1 MLGNGGYFIAPR
13 LEFEKLIDELIFYYL
28 LSRANFRDST
38 ECKRGQAI
46 VSQTDIAKELGMSKW
61 QIKRVFDRLRAL
73 GYITWE
79 SKPLNQGLV
88 VTIVGYD
95 DIQNLY
101 RFSATQAQHERNTG
115 ATQSAT
121 RDEPA
126 IPDVTRDFEQENNA
140 NATQV
145 ATTAQHVRNTGA
157 TEIKELK
164 ELKELKNVYNVDVN
178 IDVADQEMEED
189 DVRKV
194 EEHFL
199 RRRGKGLML
208 SPLDESEIRK
218 LLDEGIP
225 VDVILRGIDRA
236 FDQYQP
242 KYQGDS
248 ISSFRYCVPVIRSL
262 WAELNRPKP
271 TGTII
276 RSRRGGRRY
285 VKRDYENMAEQLR
298 EALAQRKPKPAS
310 AYLPDMWGNAAAG
323 SGAQAAVD
331 GQVGLL

>member
-1 MLGNGGYFIAPR
+1 MGASGYFIAPR
-13 LEFEKLIDELIFYYL
+13 LHFEKVIDELIFYYL
-28 LSRANFRDST
+28 LRRANYRDNGD
-38 ECKRGQAI
+38 CKRGQAI
-46 VSQTDIAKELGMSKW
+46 VSQTEIARELGMSKW

-79 SKPLNQGLV
+79 AKPLNQGLV

-95 DIQNLY
+95 DMQKLD
-101 RFSATQAQHERNTG
+101 FSATQAQHERNTG

-126 IPDVTRDFEQENNA
+126 IPDVTRDFGQENNS

-178 IDVADQEMEED
+178 IDVVDQEMEED

-199 RRRGKGLML
+199 RRRGRGLML
-208 SPLDESEIRK
+208 SPLDEMEIRK
-218 LLDEGIP
+218 LLEEGIP

-242 KYQGDS
+242 KYQGDG
-248 ISSFRYCVPVIRSL
+248 ISSFRYCVPVIRGL

-285 VKRDYENMAEQLR
+285 VKRDYENMVEQLR